1 MYFGQVEIYPL
12 TDGLFRLDGGAMFGI
27 VPRPLWEKT
36 NPPDERNR
44 IRMNL
49 GVLLIRARGKN
60 ILVDTGAGGKLD
72 AKWGEIYALQR
83 KPSLEESL
91 GNLQMTV
98 NDVDIVINTHLHF
111 DHAGGN
117 TFRNTRGEIAPVF
130 PKARYFVQKGEWDW
144 AHTKHERTQFAYNKD
159 DFSPLERSGRLTL
172 LNGDEE
178 IVQGVRVLVTPG
190 HTEYHQCV
198 FVESEGRKAIFLAD
212 LIPMVSHLPYP
223 YIMGYDLFPVKTLE
237 TKKRILPLA
246 HAERW
251 LLIFQHDPDT
261 PMGYLKKTGD
271 RYALEAVHDAAS

>member
-1 MYFGQVEIYPL
+1 MKLGRFEIFNL

-36 NPPDERNR
+36 NPPDDRNR

-49 GVLLIRARGKN
+49 GVLLIRAHGKN
-60 ILVDTGAGGKLD
+60 ILIDTGAGGKLD
-72 AKWGEIYALQR
+72 SKWQDIYALQR

-91 GNLQMTV
+91 AKLRLAAA
-98 NDVDIVINTHLHF
+98 DIDIVINTHLHF

-117 TFRNTRGEIAPVF
+117 TLKNLQGQIVPTF

-144 AHTKHERTQFAYNKD
+144 AHTKHERTQFAYLKD
-159 DFSPLERSGRLTL
+159 DFSPLERNGRLTL

-178 IVQGVRVLVTPG
+178 IVNGVKVLVTPG
-190 HTEYHQCV
+190 HTEHHQCA

-212 LIPMVSHLPYP
+212 LIPMVAHLPYP
-223 YIMGYDLFPVKTLE
+223 YIMGYDLFPLKTLE
-237 TKKRILPLA
+237 TKKKILRQA
-246 HAERW
+246 YDEHW

-261 PMGYLKKTGD
+261 QMGYLKKTED
-271 RYALEAVHDAAS
+271 RYTLEAVHDTAK

>member
-1 MYFGQVEIYPL
+1 MRIGRFEIYPL

-49 GVLLIRARGKN
+49 GTLLIKAHGKN

-72 AKWGEIYALQR
+72 PKWQDIYALQR

-91 GNLQMTV
+91 ARLRLTPG
-98 NDVDIVINTHLHF
+98 DIDIVINTHLHF

-117 TFRNTRGEIAPVF
+117 TFRNLQGEIVPTF
-130 PKARYFVQKGEWDW
+130 TNARYFVQKGEWDW
-144 AHTKHERTQFAYNKD
+144 AHTQHDRTQFAYTKD
-159 DFSPLERSGRLTL
+159 DFAPIERSGRLAL

-178 IVQGVRVLVTPG
+178 IVNGVRALVTPG
-190 HTEYHQCV
+190 HTEHHQCV
-198 FVESEGRKAIFLAD
+198 TIESEGRKAIFLGD
-212 LIPMVSHLPYP
+212 LIPMAAHLPYL
-223 YIMGYDLFPVKTLE
+223 YIMGYDLFPLKTLE
-237 TKKRILPLA
+237 NKKKILRQA
-246 HAERW
+246 HDGRW

-261 PMGYLKKTGD
+261 PMGYLKKTDD
-271 RYALEAVHDAAS
+271 RFTLEAVRETAD